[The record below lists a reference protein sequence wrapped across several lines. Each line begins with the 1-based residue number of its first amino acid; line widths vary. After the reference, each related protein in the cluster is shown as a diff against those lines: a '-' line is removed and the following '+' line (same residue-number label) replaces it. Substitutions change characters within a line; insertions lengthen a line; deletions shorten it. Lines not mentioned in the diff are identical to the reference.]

1 LSALYE
7 YIDKEMAGSSIS
19 KTFGSLIH
27 QSCRRSLPSGLRQP
41 HRSIATTPVLHDS
54 TFVRPGQVA
63 ASQHTAD
70 LDKILDNE
78 KDNYFT
84 NANMRNTQDDPESI
98 KGTHSLHVYAHRHNT
113 HITFT
118 HTPKESPTR
127 SSTIDTHNV
136 LSQVHVNRE
145 SKTLLTLST
154 GNIGFKKGGRGSY
167 DAAYQLAAYAFKY
180 IQEKGML
187 AEVAQ
192 ITVLLRGYGA
202 GREAVTKAILGTE
215 GRSLR
220 GYIRTVVDTTRLK
233 QGGTR
238 GKKPRRL

>member
-1 LSALYE
+1 
-7 YIDKEMAGSSIS
+7 MAGSSIS
-19 KTFGSLIH
+19 KTFGSLLH
-27 QSCRRSLPSGLRQP
+27 QSCRRLPPNVAQQP
-41 HRSIATTPVLHDS
+41 HRSIATTPVLHDDFFS
-54 TFVRPGQVA
+54 RPGQGAVPA
-63 ASQHTAD
+63 RISPNGIKQ
-70 LDKILDNE
+70 ILENTKNNFEGGENGAVSE
-78 KDNYFT
+78 KG
-84 NANMRNTQDDPESI
+84 I
-98 KGTHSLHVYAHRHNT
+98 HSLHVYAHRHNT

-118 HTPKESPTR
+118 HTPKESAKQV
-127 SSTIDTHNV
+127 SAMDTHNP

-187 AEVAQ
+187 SEVGQ

-202 GREAVTKAILGTE
+202 GREAVTKAILGSE

-220 GYIRTVVDTTRLK
+220 GFITTVVDTTRLK